1 VRCQDHILQVA
12 CDHFAA
18 DFKLCT
24 HTESIE
30 HCSMSL
36 FVEILHLGE
45 VLLLQKILQ
54 DGFRSFGPT
63 PRRRKCIELLR
74 LPGQ

>member
-1 VRCQDHILQVA
+1 
-12 CDHFAA
+12 
-18 DFKLCT
+18 
-24 HTESIE
+24 
-30 HCSMSL
+30 MSL